1 MNALSQKL
9 DWPHIHIMINH
20 FPIILVMM
28 GTLAALLGLFRSR
41 RGIWL
46 YATATLTL
54 AALTAIP
61 TYFTG
66 GPAEK
71 GLHRPWYVA
80 RAAIHNHE
88 DAALIATIITGVAG
102 LFALVAWR
110 RLVRYPREISLP
122 GGLRTAVVITAVV
135 AAAAMGYTS
144 LLGGAIIH
152 DAPGL
157 KGPAPAGAVIQ
168 QQAPASFVPPP
179 ATPIATPTRRRRR
192 RRRPSPTTTPATSP

>member
-1 MNALSQKL
+1 MNAIAQKL

-28 GTLAALLGLFRSR
+28 GTLAALLGFFRSR

-46 YATATLTL
+46 YATATITI
-54 AALTAIP
+54 AAITAIP

-66 GPAEK
+66 EPAETA
-71 GLHRPWYVA
+71 LHRPWYVA
-80 RAAIHNHE
+80 RGAIHDHE
-88 DAALIATIITGVAG
+88 QAALIATVLTGLAG
-102 LFALVAWR
+102 LIALVAWR

-122 GGLRTAVVITAVV
+122 GGLRTAVVITAVL

-144 LLGGAIIH
+144 LLGGNIMH

-157 KGPAPAGAVIQ
+157 RGPAPAGVVVPQ
-168 QQAPASFVPPP
+168 Q
-179 ATPIATPTRRRRR
+179 
-192 RRRPSPTTTPATSP
+192 TSPITSPAASPAPTAAP